1 MQKSHQA
8 TFGATGDEPVRVRA
22 LPRQT
27 PGANE
32 VAQIWLFPMVDHVAN
47 DGQAAVRVDVLSTDR
62 FGAPVAGAQVTLEVV
77 SGGGQAP
84 ASVKT
89 DAHGLSH
96 FQYRSGTSSG
106 VARVHA
112 RSGAALGGGAVL
124 QVPAGTTL
132 PDLGGL
138 SSSVWAD
145 LFPVLTIGE
154 EPAAPAPVVVATVE
168 DEAPP
173 PSLGEG
179 LPLGDAGDAVVA
191 IELTGVPS
199 SAVPGEEVV
208 LSIIGLSSGK
218 KRIPGLT
225 IDLLVAGAKA
235 SALEESEPGI
245 YRATLYVPR
254 KLEGPVKVSAVAS
267 GKMAFLEIPKG
278 VAAPKE
284 KPVKEPKVAKVKE
297 PSTSSGS
304 LPAFMGP
311 SYDPAW
317 LLARLSGAFSLY
329 SYEQMPTV
337 ESGPLLNQGMAVTGA
352 NRAVP
357 MGVALQ
363 AEAWHPDNDM
373 FGARLKLRTTRYAIS
388 ASIFEGQAPDW
399 LVDSSLEA
407 MARYLVDVSFGRVW
421 GGAHA
426 GLRYDDFMLF
436 TGCLEPGCSV
446 GFESL
451 AMGGMGIGLD
461 AGAEMGSTRVTA
473 SFTQGLAR
481 FSVPHASS
489 FELHAM
495 YRLDSQWF
503 VDVGGASIGRSV
515 VLQGAESG
523 LDRGTI
529 DDHQMVFEAGAGMAF

>member
-1 MQKSHQA
+1 M
-8 TFGATGDEPVRVRA
+8 
-22 LPRQT
+22 
-27 PGANE
+27 
-32 VAQIWLFPMVDHVAN
+32 
-47 DGQAAVRVDVLSTDR
+47 
-62 FGAPVAGAQVTLEVV
+62 
-77 SGGGQAP
+77 
-84 ASVKT
+84 
-89 DAHGLSH
+89 
-96 FQYRSGTSSG
+96 
-106 VARVHA
+106 
-112 RSGAALGGGAVL
+112 
-124 QVPAGTTL
+124 
-132 PDLGGL
+132 
-138 SSSVWAD
+138 SSS
-145 LFPVLTIGE
+145 
-154 EPAAPAPVVVATVE
+154 
-168 DEAPP
+168 
-173 PSLGEG
+173 
-179 LPLGDAGDAVVA
+179 
-191 IELTGVPS
+191 
-199 SAVPGEEVV
+199 
-208 LSIIGLSSGK
+208 
-218 KRIPGLT
+218 
-225 IDLLVAGAKA
+225 
-235 SALEESEPGI
+235 
-245 YRATLYVPR
+245 
-254 KLEGPVKVSAVAS
+254 
-267 GKMAFLEIPKG
+267 
-278 VAAPKE
+278 
-284 KPVKEPKVAKVKE
+284 
-297 PSTSSGS
+297 S

-329 SYEQMPTV
+329 SYEQMPTAQ
-337 ESGPLLNQGMAVTGA
+337 SGPLLNQGMAVTGA

-363 AEAWHPDNDM
+363 AEAWHPDMEM
-373 FGARLKLRTTRYAIS
+373 FGARMKLRTTRYAIS

-399 LVDSSLEA
+399 LVDSALEA
-407 MARYLVDVSFGRVW
+407 MARYLVDVPFGRVW

-473 SFTQGLAR
+473 SFTQGFAR